1 MFLRIKYDVP
11 QLDAKYLCERTTLCI
26 VYKENVIYLLNK
38 MRINILFMNYIDGKL
53 EIDAS
58 VPDVFSRD
66 KVSYYFLLDDV
77 RQDVVFN
84 EGYSLTKYFGVSAYK
99 RFTFHASIPL
109 KYTGKQQVLRFAVQ
123 YDEKNILFQPNIN
136 HTLQDCPMIRQILT
150 GILTTLLQPEKPLP
164 F

>member
-1 MFLRIKYDVP
+1 
-11 QLDAKYLCERTTLCI
+11 
-26 VYKENVIYLLNK
+26 
-38 MRINILFMNYIDGKL
+38 MNYIDGKL

-109 KYTGKQQVLRFAVQ
+109 KHTGKQQVLRFAVQ
-123 YDEKNILFQPNIN
+123 YDGKEYIVSTEYKS
-136 HTLQDCPMIRQILT
+136 HTSRLSNDPANSYWHFDNFIATDR
-150 GILTTLLQPEKPLP
+150 KSVV
-164 F
+164 